1 MIATSVVGGGQEEQ
15 HCQAAAKLRPR
26 LSRIR
31 RLLRKGNYA
40 SRVGAGAAVMSGM
53 VSFSIFFTLQWFF
66 TNFTIMLLCRCV
78 RKDSSKAAQSCCSP
92 PGSPG
97 VEGEIYLWQLCNYV
111 TEVATN
117 VYPFR
122 PFAPNQL
129 TTEAEPSCTTS
140 LSSDTMA
147 FLALWLCL
155 ALPCHKDLQ

>member
-26 LSRIR
+26 LSRIH
-31 RLLRKGNYA
+31 RLLRKCNYA

-66 TNFTIMLLCRCV
+66 TNFTIVLLCRCE
-78 RKDSSKAAQSCCSP
+78 RKDSSKAALSCCLPPASP
-92 PGSPG
+92 S
-97 VEGEIYLWQLCNYV
+97 VEGEIYLWHFSTLLCNYV

-122 PFAPNQL
+122 PPP
-129 TTEAEPSCTTS
+129 TSWPPRPS
-140 LSSDTMA
+140 LSSDTMTL
-147 FLALWLCL
+147 LALWLCL
-155 ALPCHKDLQ
+155 AVPCHKDLQ